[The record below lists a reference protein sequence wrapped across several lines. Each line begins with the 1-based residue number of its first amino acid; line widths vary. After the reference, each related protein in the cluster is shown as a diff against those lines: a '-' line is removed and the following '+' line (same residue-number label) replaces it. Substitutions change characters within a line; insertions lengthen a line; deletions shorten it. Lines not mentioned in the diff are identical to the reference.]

1 MFPPVN
7 RASFDDDSDEFRAFF
22 FKPTDEDGDLM
33 LAVIDDRY
41 IRNYKKADFN
51 RFEVWYNFR
60 FTTICNSDL

>member
-1 MFPPVN
+1 MFPPII
-7 RASFDDDSDEFRAFF
+7 RDSFDSDNAELQAFF
-22 FKPTDEDGDLM
+22 FKPTAGDEDLI
-33 LAVIDDRY
+33 LAVMDDGY